1 MLRFKNKYGFLD
13 SLLRKNEV
21 FLLQPPQPHCWTLFH
36 MNRCNVYVAGIC
48 VEVIASYLISIP
60 QSQIVSAGYRHQKIL
75 ICNTIQNHSID
86 FLHTLRIRSGVQ
98 FCEKFQDSQRKQR
111 TGRGSD
117 HP

>member
-1 MLRFKNKYGFLD
+1 
-13 SLLRKNEV
+13 
-21 FLLQPPQPHCWTLFH
+21 

-98 FCEKFQDSQRKQR
+98 FCENFRILKESRELAKDRITIAPGAILLISVA
-111 TGRGSD
+111 GSKE
-117 HP
+117 PPAVL